1 MSLTSPLTRESV
13 CFLKNPFVQ
22 GFSDNILAFLSK
34 RKGKAADELTFLVFL
49 LISFV
54 TPLYLNTLCLLSN
67 LQRPPWPQLL
77 PIASMKL
84 RWETGLQHE
93 SSF

>member
-1 MSLTSPLTRESV
+1 MDGSYVPSTQELAYFFQKDPLSGAFRTI
-13 CFLKNPFVQ
+13 PF
-22 GFSDNILAFLSK
+22 FSF
-34 RKGKAADELTFLVFL
+34 RGKEADELTFLIFL
-49 LISFV
+49 LVSFV
-54 TPLYLNTLCLLSN
+54 TPLYLNMLCLLSN

-77 PIASMKL
+77 PIASMRL